1 MSVNAWLDYVEKS
14 FQLPQS
20 QTASALANLFIL
32 DLEQPIVSSL
42 QNDIFDNGIDI
53 TTTVEAKNLHDGDW
67 NTFVEL
73 CITYL
78 QFTRDVDP
86 NNIDSYYIALIQF
99 FTALSPAFSNF
110 RGSVLQTVLKN
121 SASVV
126 MDISKTLD
134 KRDGSFT
141 RTNYAST
148 LLLKMFNSIRGE
160 KMDPNNPSAL
170 SKKSIMLFIGNL
182 LCRAYYILSSHASC
196 ANVFS
201 NVDSSNI
208 KFSRYPRSQL
218 VEYRYF
224 LGRFYLDRA
233 QQVKAYNYLKWSFDN
248 ALSSSSN
255 KRRILQIL
263 IPTSILLGRFPTL
276 QLLQQYNLAEIYWP
290 LVRAMKSGNYGQYMQ
305 HLEGEYKPWF
315 YKNRLLIFLKT
326 RSQIVLFRQIFVKTW
341 KALDHSDIL
350 PFKMIRRALE
360 LSTQADPEGFY
371 KQVDDRDFLI
381 TENIAISLISQGFI
395 KGNIFT
401 RSELIKLKASGAFP
415 PLTEVHHTDKV
426 TLI

>member
-14 FQLPQS
+14 FQLPQAE
-20 QTASALANLFIL
+20 TANTLANLFIL
-32 DLEQPIVSSL
+32 DLKQPIVSSL
-42 QNDIFDNGIDI
+42 QNDILDNGIDI
-53 TTTVEAKNLHDGDW
+53 TKAVESKDLHDGDW

-73 CITYL
+73 CIMYL

-86 NNIDSYYIALIQF
+86 NNIDSYYITLIQF

-110 RGSVLQTVLKN
+110 RGSVLQIVLKN
-121 SASVV
+121 SASVI

-134 KRDGSFT
+134 KRDSCLN

-160 KMDPNNPSAL
+160 KMDPSNPSAL
-170 SKKSIMLFIGNL
+170 SKKLIMLFIGNL
-182 LCRAYYILSSHASC
+182 LCRAYYILRSHASC

-208 KFSRYPRSQL
+208 KFSQYPKSQL

-224 LGRFYLDRA
+224 LGRFYLDRG
-233 QQVKAYNYLKWSFDN
+233 QQIKAYAYLKWSFDN
-248 ALSSSSN
+248 ALLNSNN

-276 QLLQQYNLAEIYWP
+276 QLLQQYNLSEIYWP
-290 LVRAMKSGNYGQYMQ
+290 LITATKTGNYSRYMQ
-305 HLEGEYKPWF
+305 HLEGEYKSWF
-315 YKNRLLIFLKT
+315 YKNRLLILLKT
-326 RSQIVLFRQIFVKTW
+326 RSKILLFRQIFFITW
-341 KALDHSDIL
+341 KVLDHNDIL
-350 PFKMIRRALE
+350 PFKVIRRVLE
-360 LSTQADPEGFY
+360 LSTQADPENLY
-371 KQVDDRDFLI
+371 NQLDDNDFLI
-381 TENIAISLISQGFI
+381 TENIAISLISQGFM

-401 RSELIKLKASGAFP
+401 RSELIKLKPSGAFP
-415 PLTEVHHTDKV
+415 PLAEVHQIDNFK
-426 TLI
+426 LI